1 MKLVPAFLEV
11 RGLFKQH
18 IDSFNHFVDV
28 EMQRIIQAKVN
39 NKVMS
44 DVDEEFYLRYITII
58 KISEY

>member
-1 MKLVPAFLEV
+1 MPAFLES

-39 NKVMS
+39 NRIVS
-44 DVDEEFYLRYITII
+44 GVDEDFYLR
-58 KISEY
+58 